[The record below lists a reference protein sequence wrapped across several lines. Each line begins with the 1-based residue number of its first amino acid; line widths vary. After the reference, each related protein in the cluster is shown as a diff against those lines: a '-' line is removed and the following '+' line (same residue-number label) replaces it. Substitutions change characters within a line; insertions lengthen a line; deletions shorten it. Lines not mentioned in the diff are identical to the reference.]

1 MSIWDGLRILVWF
14 FTHCA
19 ADNKYPLWTAIF
31 NNSCFV
37 IIEIS
42 CFEVRRIFLKIII
55 FEYVDQSIGRG
66 ILHTLFCQLK
76 CVKLYIYFLHLN
88 KNVSWRKHL
97 TLDVPIDYWENTYWS
112 IHWPRHSAV
121 CTLFPVNYIAVH
133 LMIYTYF
140 IYYNDVYICFR
151 TIHKNSIN
159 TYIKYILINLLAR
172 AFCTLFP
179 VNYIAVNSISW
190 SRLHT
195 YIRRMLL
202 MSVMCLITQEFVI

>member
-1 MSIWDGLRILVWF
+1 MNGYFQQQLF
-14 FTHCA
+14 FYHW
-19 ADNKYPLWTAIF
+19 NFMFRSQKNISEH
-31 NNSCFV
+31 NN
-37 IIEIS
+37 
-42 CFEVRRIFLKIII
+42 

-66 ILHTLFCQLK
+66 ILHTLLRRI
-76 CVKLYIYFLHLN
+76 IYLFPTLN

-151 TIHKNSIN
+151 KIHKNSIN
-159 TYIKYILINLLAR
+159 TYIKYILINLLAQ

-202 MSVMCLITQEFVI
+202 MSVICLITQAFVI